1 MYTTKQH
8 RSRAKKNLL
17 VSTRPN
23 GTRKYRKARVREE
36 TTRPRGP
43 KNILPFVLD
52 DDRNEYNQPSYEL
65 LDGLERDSLQA
76 EFDYYGPEGECQ
88 SRQFVFDPVAARER
102 STISVFDLLPV
113 GDQQIVNEGEYWRD
127 YKRKKAAR
135 KDRIQRLGGVRFTP
149 ATKTHDGL
157 LPERNEAARFINRVL
172 GQTGERG
179 QGYMKNAQN
188 SWGEWVVNSYSW
200 SPQMA
205 WSAIPDQLKFRTAPL
220 IVDFFR
226 RWKDALAGNLTKTE
240 VLQWGDLEVGKT
252 AVLKTVPRG
261 KLQILPGGGCDIAL
275 RPREGAHRLW
285 VDKMAN
291 SPTVRGLQRM
301 AYPSLPGCFLQT
313 MAVYGKAAKT
323 IQTTF
328 RKWLKKR
335 QFEAEMEEFRI
346 AILREPATIR
356 IQRWWNRWSKRP
368 SGVDPRVRRRL
379 LESDDAAE
387 N

>member
-23 GTRKYRKARVREE
+23 GTRKYKQVYRKN
-36 TTRPRGP
+36 TSTRRRGNKPSKSRRAQVVIDQEHATPHVDDHFDLAEVSRNFVMDSHCDGGFTP
-43 KNILPFVLD
+43 KC
-52 DDRNEYNQPSYEL
+52 ESW
-65 LDGLERDSLQA
+65 
-76 EFDYYGPEGECQ
+76 
-88 SRQFVFDPVAARER
+88 
-102 STISVFDLLPV
+102 SVFDLLPV
-113 GDQQIVNEGEYWRD
+113 RDQQIVNEGEYWRD

-135 KDRIQRLGGVRFTP
+135 KDRIRRLGGVRFAPT
-149 ATKTHDGL
+149 TKTHDGL
-157 LPERNEAARFINRVL
+157 LPHRNEAARFINRVL

-205 WSAIPDQLKFRTAPL
+205 WNAIPDQLKYRTAPL

-275 RPREGAHRLW
+275 RPREGVHRLW

-301 AYPSLPGCFLQT
+301 AYSSLPGCFLQT

-335 QFEAEMEEFRI
+335 KFEAEMEEFRL

-368 SGVDPRVRRRL
+368 SGVDPRVKRRL
-379 LESDDAAE
+379 LECDDTSE